1 VELIRVL
8 AGSRGGVFDS
18 SLFELDFL
26 ETSFGG
32 EDFLLGADLGFETE
46 EAALDND
53 SVDDLLDP
61 VAF

>member
-1 VELIRVL
+1 LV
-8 AGSRGGVFDS
+8 
-18 SLFELDFL
+18 ELDFL